1 MQFIRIEQQ
10 TVRRITNDILGAKGL
25 TSTAAKFSTVFVTYQ
40 LSCRHCRNKEENH
53 TKTNEV
59 SYVCIITCSTAI
71 FELRIKKIKI
81 NRIQD
86 RFSPHNIRTISS
98 RQVMRLQ
105 KNINCQI
112 LRSTCSIKI
121 IEQQKVNG
129 ITNKILRL
137 EGFSNKKSFF
147 SQNLFFFF

>member
-1 MQFIRIEQQ
+1 MQFIRIDQQ

-25 TSTAAKFSTVFVTYQ
+25 TSTTTKFSTVFVTYQ

-59 SYVCIITCSTAI
+59 SYVCIVTCSTAI

-81 NRIQD
+81 NRIKD
-86 RFSPHNIRTISS
+86 RFTPHNMMPVGDYQLI
-98 RQVMRLQ
+98 QY
-105 KNINCQI
+105 QI
-112 LRSTCSIKI
+112 LRTTCSIKI